1 MKREQGLVVG
11 IFDYDLSTYLTAD
24 ASVAATTLFVS
35 DLAHFNP
42 LGGMLALKA
51 PGALEEDVAYTGI
64 DTDAGTLTGVT
75 PLVNAYTAADTTV
88 SVYPYITVRYA
99 EVRIDGQRDTVR
111 SRVPL
116 ALWDRLSTGIL
127 SDSTGGGMRVEVEL
141 VGEFVVQDIIGTD
154 PDSTAPDYTIGDLVI
169 EDSIT
174 LVEGAVGT
182 HEQGTT
188 VTLEGQQSAP
198 QSGPIITQDFE
209 VVTAKVDPINALL
222 GGADYTAYKASDR
235 RGMFYDVA
243 NGFIYYCGVG
253 TGDLLVRK
261 VSDVSGSAGTTVV
274 FDGAYEKG
282 SVTKVGANFYVLARR
297 KSTGNY
303 YVRQY
308 DSSFAFITDWNV
320 GPAPSSST
328 VLLTTDGT
336 DLWYTWTSSANK
348 LGGSRVST
356 ADPTLS
362 LEIWFSGSGF
372 STTDQVRGCVPNG
385 TYDYGDAVSRFAA
398 IYNNDEIRHWNDS
411 TGVYEGYAPSPVNQ
425 VAGMMYGSD
434 GNWYV
439 MGDGPDTG
447 TTYSILY
454 RLSALFWPFSSTSVH
469 HAATTWH
476 DSAGTTHETT
486 TSPVTQATLER
497 RKRVTVTVPEPIPS
511 GGVDDPDSVR
521 VYMAKKATAPTN
533 SELWRQDTLAA
544 GVTTYTRRTAIAA
557 SGSNPPSANDFPGGN
572 AAVIES
578 QEDGTDLDSQGLG
591 TGWTLKGDGYAH
603 GFSDWQT
610 FTSSGTWNK
619 PKVGGITTVEI
630 VAIGGGGGGGSGM
643 RNSGGNAAGG
653 GGAGAGAAVVI
664 ARFPIT
670 ALNATESVVVA
681 GTAGGGAARTVNGQV
696 GIDGTPGSD
705 TTMTIGGTIKVRAK
719 GGLGGTG
726 GGASGGPW
734 AGGNAQNGDSTF
746 ESYEGM
752 GGGDGGTAAPVAGLS
767 VPRILNNYYRQGAPG
782 GGGGGGVQA
791 GGAIA
796 SGAAGGSAFDL
807 TGGAGGS
814 TNGTAGTSKG
824 TGLPFPGSGGGGGG
838 GRTAGAAGDG
848 GAGGAYGAGGGG
860 GGGGQAQNSG
870 AGGAGGAGIVV
881 VRCY

>member
-1 MKREQGLVVG
+1 MRETGLVVSV
-11 IFDYDLSTYLTAD
+11 FEQDLTTHLSVD
-24 ASVAATTLFVS
+24 ASASATTLTVT
-35 DLAHFNP
+35 DLAYFSP
-42 LGGMLALKA
+42 LGGLLAIRA
-51 PGALEEDVAYTGI
+51 PGAAEESVAYTGI
-64 DTDAGTLTGVT
+64 DVVLNQITGVT
-75 PLVNAYTAADTTV
+75 PLVNAYPADDTVV
-88 SVYPYITVRYA
+88 SVYPYVTTRYA
-99 EVRIDGQRDTVR
+99 EVRIDGQHDTVR
-111 SRVPL
+111 ARVPL
-116 ALWDRLSTGIL
+116 ALWDRIGANVL
-127 SDSTGGGMRVEVEL
+127 SDSTGEGMRVEVEL
-141 VGEFVVQDIIGTD
+141 VSEYVVQDIIGAD
-154 PDSTAPDYTIGDLVI
+154 PAGVAPDLTVGSL
-169 EDSIT
+169 EIT
-174 LVEGAVGT
+174 ESYMLDNGATGL
-182 HEQGTT
+182 HEQGTA
-188 VTLEGQQSAP
+188 VTLEGQQGAP
-198 QSGPIITQDFE
+198 QNAPLVTQDFE
-209 VVTAKVDPINALL
+209 VVVAKVDPINELL

-243 NGFIYYCGVG
+243 AGFIYYCGVG

-356 ADPTLS
+356 ADPTSS
-362 LEIWFSGSGF
+362 LEVWFSGSGF

-398 IYNNDEIRHWNDS
+398 VYNNDSIRHWNDS

-447 TTYSILY
+447 TTYSVMY
-454 RLSALFWPFSSTSVH
+454 RLSSMFWPFSTTSVH
-469 HAATTWH
+469 HVGTTWY

-486 TSPVTQATLER
+486 VSPLKQATLER
-497 RKRVTVTVPEPIPS
+497 RKRVTVTSETIPA
-511 GGVDDPDSVR
+511 GGSDDPDSVR
-521 VYMAKKATAPTN
+521 IYLARKATTPSN
-533 SELWRQDTLAA
+533 SELWRQTTLSP
-544 GVTTYTRRTAIAA
+544 GVTTYTRSTQIAT
-557 SGSNPPSANDFPGGN
+557 SGNNPPTVNDFPGGD
-572 AAVIES
+572 AAVILS
-578 QEDGTDLDSQGLG
+578 QEDGSGLDSQGLG
-591 TGWTLKGDGYAH
+591 LGWEIGGDGYAH
-603 GFSDWQT
+603 GFSDCQV

-619 PKVGGITTVEI
+619 PRVGGITTVEI
-630 VAIGGGGGGGSGM
+630 VAIGGGGAGGSGM

-653 GGAGAGAAVVI
+653 GGGGAGACVVI

-670 ALNATESVVVA
+670 ALNATEAVVVA

-705 TTMTIGGTIKVRAK
+705 TTMTIGGTIKVRAS

-734 AGGNAQNGDSTF
+734 AGGNAQNGSSTF
-746 ESYEGM
+746 ESYEGA
-752 GGGDGGTAAPVAGLS
+752 GGGDGGTAAPTAGTRT
-767 VPRILNNYYRQGAPG
+767 PFIFNNYYRQGAPG

-796 SGAAGGSAFDL
+796 SGAAGGAAFDL
-807 TGGAGGS
+807 TGGAGGA

-824 TGLPFPGSGGGGGG
+824 ADLPFPGSGGGGGG